1 MCIHLACQSTKHD
14 SWRLALLVI
23 RKTVVVTN
31 NERCSPIKVLA
42 RLLLAVYNLK
52 IATKPVE

>member
-1 MCIHLACQSTKHD
+1 MRIYLACQSTKHD

-23 RKTVVVTN
+23 RETVVVPN
-31 NERCSPIKVLA
+31 NERCSPTKLLA
-42 RLLLAVYNLK
+42 RLLLAVCNLK